1 MDKTIVAEWLKYA
14 DNDLE
19 AVHILAGHYPMQLE
33 IICYH
38 CQQAAEKALKAF
50 LLFSDCEPPKTHNLE
65 SLIDLCRELSNE
77 FDDIVSECEY
87 LNPFGVQ
94 LRYPF
99 GLELTDDDAVI
110 SIQKGRAIVEFVK
123 SRIISKQ
130 EYADGGKT

>member
-1 MDKTIVAEWLKYA
+1 MDRIIVDEWLKYA

-19 AVHILAGHYPMQLE
+19 AVHILSGHHPMQLE

-50 LLFSDCEPPKTHNLE
+50 LLFSDREPPKTHSLE
-65 SLIDLCRELSNE
+65 SLVDSCRAIAAE
-77 FDDIVSECEY
+77 FNDIVADCEY

-99 GLELTDDDAVI
+99 GLELTDDDAII
-110 SIQKGRAIVEFVK
+110 SIRKCEKVVGFIRNKIV
-123 SRIISKQ
+123 
-130 EYADGGKT
+130 Y